1 MKIFFVFLGLMIA
14 NVTFLFYQ
22 SDFSRYLELQTM
34 LKALAEECAAGA
46 ALYYEEEEYS
56 RGFFVI
62 QDIEAVQ
69 FVEAQ
74 ISQAEGLLS
83 QGEGKSLS
91 YVIDISDDRST
102 DLNREN
108 SSPSVTV
115 TIRLDTE
122 DIFRLS
128 FLKVDHI
135 IRSSKYELADYPE
148 RW

>member
-14 NVTFLFYQ
+14 NVTFLSYQ

-34 LKALAEECAAGA
+34 LKALAEDCAAGA

-62 QDIEAVQ
+62 QEEEAIQ

-74 ISQAEGLLS
+74 VNQATRLLS
-83 QGEGKSLS
+83 QEAGETLS
-91 YVIDISDDRST
+91 YEMVIHDDRSF
-102 DLNREN
+102 DLDRET
-108 SSPSVTV
+108 SSPSVMV

-122 DIFRLS
+122 DLFRLS

-135 IRSSKYELADYPE
+135 VRSSKYELADYPE
-148 RW
+148 G